1 LIQEEKSKNFL
12 RLGLKNMNYER
23 DNRKKIFI
31 NAAKYWGEIINC
43 LPLTLQF
50 ANKKKIIKETVK

>member
-1 LIQEEKSKNFL
+1 
-12 RLGLKNMNYER
+12 MNYER